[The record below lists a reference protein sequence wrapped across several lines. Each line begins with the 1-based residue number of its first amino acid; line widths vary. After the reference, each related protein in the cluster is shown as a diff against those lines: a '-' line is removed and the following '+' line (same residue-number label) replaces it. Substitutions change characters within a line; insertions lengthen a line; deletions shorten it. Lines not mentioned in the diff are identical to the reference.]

1 MDRFDDEHRRI
12 KRPDGTWIGSMM
24 NIVESNDP
32 TLVGRTGLVLDETK
46 NTLVMLEKDSQIR
59 IGKASIKFTL
69 DNSDVVVQGALVG
82 QRPEDRTNRKYRMA

>member
-1 MDRFDDEHRRI
+1 MTHYNC
-12 KRPDGTWIGSMM
+12 TWIGSMM

-32 TLVGRTGLVLDETK
+32 TLIGRTGLVLDETK

-69 DNSDVVVQGALVG
+69 DNSDVVIQGALVG

>member
-1 MDRFDDEHRRI
+1 MTHYNS
-12 KRPDGTWIGSMM
+12 TWIGSMM

>member
-1 MDRFDDEHRRI
+1 MTHYNS
-12 KRPDGTWIGSMM
+12 TWIGSMM

-46 NTLVMLEKDSQIR
+46 NTLVMLEKDTQIR

>member
-1 MDRFDDEHRRI
+1 MTHYNS
-12 KRPDGTWIGSMM
+12 TWIGSMM

-32 TLVGRTGLVLDETK
+32 TLVGRTGLVMDETK

>member
-1 MDRFDDEHRRI
+1 MTHYNS
-12 KRPDGTWIGSMM
+12 TWIGSMM

-32 TLVGRTGLVLDETK
+32 TLIGRTGLVLDETK

>member
-1 MDRFDDEHRRI
+1 MTHYNS
-12 KRPDGTWIGSMM
+12 TWIGSMM

-46 NTLVMLEKDSQIR
+46 NTLVMLEMDSQIR

>member
-1 MDRFDDEHRRI
+1 MTI
-12 KRPDGTWIGSMM
+12 YNSTWIGSMM

-32 TLVGRTGLVLDETK
+32 TLIGRSGLVLDETK
-46 NTLVMLEKDSQIR
+46 NTLVMLEKDTSVR
-59 IGKASIKFTL
+59 IGKSSINFTL

>member
-1 MDRFDDEHRRI
+1 
-12 KRPDGTWIGSMM
+12 
-24 NIVESNDP
+24 
-32 TLVGRTGLVLDETK
+32 LVGRTGLVLDETK

>member
-1 MDRFDDEHRRI
+1 MTI
-12 KRPDGTWIGSMM
+12 YNTTWIGSTM

-32 TLVGRTGLVLDETK
+32 TLVGRSGLVLDETK
-46 NTLVMLEKDSQIR
+46 NTLVMLENDRSIR
-59 IGKASIKFTL
+59 IGKSSITFTL

>member
-1 MDRFDDEHRRI
+1 MTI
-12 KRPDGTWIGSMM
+12 YNSTWIGSMM

-46 NTLVMLEKDSQIR
+46 NTLVMLEMDSQIR

>member
-1 MDRFDDEHRRI
+1 
-12 KRPDGTWIGSMM
+12 M

-46 NTLVMLEKDSQIR
+46 NTVVMLEKDSTIR
-59 IGKASIKFTL
+59 IGKAGITFTL

-82 QRPEDRTNRKYRMA
+82 QRP

>member
-1 MDRFDDEHRRI
+1 
-12 KRPDGTWIGSMM
+12 M
-24 NIVESNDP
+24 NSVESNDP

-59 IGKASIKFTL
+59 IGKAGIKFTL

>member
-1 MDRFDDEHRRI
+1 MSLYNS
-12 KRPDGTWIGSMM
+12 TWIGSTM

-46 NTLVMLEKDSQIR
+46 NTLVMLEKDSTIR
-59 IGKASIKFTL
+59 IGKAGIKFTL
-69 DNSDVVVQGALVG
+69 DSSDVVVQGALVG

>member
-1 MDRFDDEHRRI
+1 MTI
-12 KRPDGTWIGSMM
+12 YNSTWIGSTM

-32 TLVGRTGLVLDETK
+32 TLTGRFGLVLDETK
-46 NTLVMLEKDSQIR
+46 NTLVMLEKDTPVR
-59 IGKASIKFTL
+59 IGKSSITFTL

>member
-1 MDRFDDEHRRI
+1 MWRCDDMTHYNR
-12 KRPDGTWIGSMM
+12 TWIGSMM

>member
-1 MDRFDDEHRRI
+1 MTI
-12 KRPDGTWIGSMM
+12 YNSTWIGSMM

-32 TLVGRTGLVLDETK
+32 TLIGRSGLVLDETK
-46 NTLVMLEKDSQIR
+46 NTLVMLEKDSTIR
-59 IGKASIKFTL
+59 IGKAGITFTL

>member
-1 MDRFDDEHRRI
+1 MTHYNS
-12 KRPDGTWIGSMM
+12 TWIGSKM

-32 TLVGRTGLVLDETK
+32 TLIGRTGLVLDETK

-59 IGKASIKFTL
+59 IGKAGIKFTL

>member
-1 MDRFDDEHRRI
+1 
-12 KRPDGTWIGSMM
+12 MM

-32 TLVGRTGLVLDETK
+32 TLIGRTGLVLDETK

-59 IGKASIKFTL
+59 IGKAGIKFTL

>member
-1 MDRFDDEHRRI
+1 MWRCDDMTHYNS
-12 KRPDGTWIGSMM
+12 TWIGSMM

>member
-1 MDRFDDEHRRI
+1 MTHYNS
-12 KRPDGTWIGSMM
+12 TWIGSTM

-46 NTLVMLEKDSQIR
+46 NTLVMLEKDSTIR
-59 IGKASIKFTL
+59 IGKASITFTL